1 MAASTSNSAINTGAD
16 QITQLAATSVP
27 AAMANTAPMAR
38 TGRPASPSARSSS
51 EPSLLVVRA
60 LELEL
65 DADVHDADAPPP
77 SSVAN

>member
-1 MAASTSNSAINTGAD
+1 
-16 QITQLAATSVP
+16 
-27 AAMANTAPMAR
+27 MAR

>member
-1 MAASTSNSAINTGAD
+1 
-16 QITQLAATSVP
+16 
-27 AAMANTAPMAR
+27 MAR

-65 DADVHDADAPPP
+65 ELDADVHDADAPPP
-77 SSVAN
+77 PE